1 MLSDQEGWVT
11 SGLPAPQ
18 APSAHYRPA
27 SSSQRSPPT
36 HAGDRIHRP
45 SACLPCVG
53 GLSHARLARV
63 RALEVVALLARRR
76 PATEASLS
84 LDRDAGGAMVA
95 GDTAVEATLRL
106 GCGRAAQFGGGASQA
121 EQAGGLR
128 KPLLLCGF
136 VA

>member
-1 MLSDQEGWVT
+1 MLSDREGWVT
-11 SGLPAPQ
+11 SGLSAPL
-18 APSAHYRPA
+18 APSPRYWPA
-27 SSSQRSPPT
+27 SSSQRSSPT
-36 HAGDRIHRP
+36 RAGDRIHHP

-63 RALEVVALLARRR
+63 RALEVVALLARQR

-95 GDTAVEATLRL
+95 GDTAAEATLYL

-121 EQAGGLR
+121 E
-128 KPLLLCGF
+128 
-136 VA
+136 